1 MYMFSPEWHKVQG
14 ASGKSDAEFMLE
26 IAAEDEEANEK
37 IRKVKEEEERKKEEE
52 RKQKEREQ
60 AILDYSAKV
69 SNDGYIEIKM
79 GEDIPAMREAWDIH
93 MKKRA

>member
-26 IAAEDEEANEK
+26 IDAEDEEANEK
-37 IRKVKEEEERKKEEE
+37 IRKAKEEEE

-79 GEDIPAMREAWDIH
+79 GEDIPAMQEAWDIH